1 MAVNPFEIN
10 RTARPAPNVGRNLDI
25 ARSKREFF
33 GNNPGVSDD
42 RALRRITQFDKDI
55 AFKNKFTRPVQ
66 GSSNLLQMTA
76 DAPRSLAAERMRL
89 ANVYGPTPREIMG
102 DMGRGI
108 GSMFQG
114 LAEKGTPMMNLAKG
128 LYSGVQNF
136 LSPMNPMPSINTGIE
151 NLQSG
156 FNNFMQ
162 SGQNFNMLLASL
174 NPQQRMVY
182 DQEIMVPGTTREDA
196 YRKAKGIQRMAMG
209 GISSL
214 N

>member
-1 MAVNPFEIN
+1 MARNPFEIN

-42 RALRRITQFDKDI
+42 RALRRITQFDKDV
-55 AFKNKFTRPVQ
+55 AFKNQFTRPVQ
-66 GSSNLLQMTA
+66 GSSNLLQMTS

-136 LSPMNPMPSINTGIE
+136 LVTYESN
-151 NLQSG
+151 
-156 FNNFMQ
+156 
-162 SGQNFNMLLASL
+162 A
-174 NPQQRMVY
+174 
-182 DQEIMVPGTTREDA
+182 
-196 YRKAKGIQRMAMG
+196 
-209 GISSL
+209 
-214 N
+214 